1 MLTPEKP
8 SSKGKRAKKDES
20 LRSKQSYKTKLPKNT
35 ELSSEWIN
43 EALRLGIHE
52 TWIKDIFDEF
62 KDYWINEAQ
71 GKEALR
77 ANWFR
82 VWSNRCRSQLS
93 WTTKNPHPTNQQSLP
108 LSQSIP
114 VSIDEHN
121 QEIREIREKILD
133 VLGAATYQSW
143 FQNAV
148 ILKQANGITIETSR
162 SLFRDTIERQYRTKI
177 EEHLGIAVQVCLNTG
192 AGA

>member
-1 MLTPEKP
+1 M
-8 SSKGKRAKKDES
+8 
-20 LRSKQSYKTKLPKNT
+20 
-35 ELSSEWIN
+35 SSEWIN

-52 TWIKDIFDEF
+52 TWVKDIFDEF
-62 KDYWINEAQ
+62 KDYWVNEAR

-93 WTTKNPHPTNQQSLP
+93 WTTKNPHPTNQKTLTSSEL
-108 LSQSIP
+108 IP
-114 VSIDEHN
+114 VAINESDSEVKV
-121 QEIREIREKILD
+121 IREKILEI
-133 VLGAATYQSW
+133 LGAATYQSW

-148 ILKQANGITIETSR
+148 ILKQTDRVTIETNR
-162 SLFRDTIERQYRTKI
+162 SLFRDTIERQYRAKI
-177 EEHLGIAVQVCLNTG
+177 EEHIGIAVQVCLKTG